1 LPTTAHYLTMAWVL
15 PAGDPDP
22 LQHRRGREI
31 RQFPAVTP
39 VGLDPNDSVPKI
51 FLTGELEVLIGLH
64 K

>member
-1 LPTTAHYLTMAWVL
+1 MAWVL